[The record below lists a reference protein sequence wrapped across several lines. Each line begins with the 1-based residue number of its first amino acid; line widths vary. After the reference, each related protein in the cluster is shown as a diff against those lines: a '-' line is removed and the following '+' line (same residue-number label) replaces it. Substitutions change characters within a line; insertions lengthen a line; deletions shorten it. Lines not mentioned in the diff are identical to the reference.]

1 MVSFYTEDELRKFR
15 FKKIGANVLISRNAS
30 IYNEECISIGNNVRI
45 DDFCILSGNIQI
57 GNNVHIAAATLL
69 FGGEAGIIMKDFT
82 GVSSKTT
89 IYATSDDYTGMA
101 MTNPTIPSE
110 YRKVQQESVTL
121 EKHCLIGSGCTI
133 LPGVIIGE
141 GTSVGSMSLVNRS
154 LEEWGIYVGI
164 PCRWIRERKKDI
176 LKLEKKY
183 LNSKKD
189 S

>member
-57 GNNVHIAAATLL
+57 AAALL
-69 FGGEAGIIMKDFT
+69 FGGKAGIVLNDFT
-82 GVSSKTT
+82 CVSSRTA
-89 IYATSDDYTGMA
+89 IYAISDDYTGVA
-101 MTNPTIPSE
+101 MTNPTVPNE
-110 YRKVQQESVTL
+110 YRKVQEESVIL

-164 PCRWIRERKKDI
+164 PCRWIHERKKDI
-176 LKLEKKY
+176 LKLEEKY

-189 S
+189 R

>member
-69 FGGEAGIIMKDFT
+69 FGGEAGIIMK
-82 GVSSKTT
+82 
-89 IYATSDDYTGMA
+89 DYTGMA